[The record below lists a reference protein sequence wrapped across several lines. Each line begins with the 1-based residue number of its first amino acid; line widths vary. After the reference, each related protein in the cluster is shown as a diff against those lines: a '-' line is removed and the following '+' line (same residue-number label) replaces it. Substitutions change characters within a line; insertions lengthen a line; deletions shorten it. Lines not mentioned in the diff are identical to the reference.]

1 MAKKNRIPKK
11 IAGIKIPKVMRRNS
25 LIKGLLGS
33 PAGRQVI
40 AQALLAAAS
49 AAAAVLTAA
58 KAGDAKKAGEA
69 KKAGAAVA
77 QAGED
82 GIKVAKRALKSAA
95 VALTDSLGDS
105 AKSALGLEDTRRKRQ
120 RPESRTH

>member
-11 IAGIKIPKVMRRNS
+11 IAGIKIPKVLRRNS

-33 PAGRQVI
+33 PTGRQVI

-58 KAGDAKKAGEA
+58 KAGEA

-77 QAGED
+77 HAGED

-95 VALTDSLGDS
+95 SALSDSLGDS
-105 AKSALGLEDTRRKRQ
+105 AKSALGLQDTRRKRQ
-120 RPESRTH
+120 RPESRPH